1 MGKEGQGDEQG
12 TGGQGDKAGTERHG
26 DGGGRWRTLVDTQ
39 YK

>member
-26 DGGGRWRTLVDTQ
+26 AGGGRWRTLVDTQ